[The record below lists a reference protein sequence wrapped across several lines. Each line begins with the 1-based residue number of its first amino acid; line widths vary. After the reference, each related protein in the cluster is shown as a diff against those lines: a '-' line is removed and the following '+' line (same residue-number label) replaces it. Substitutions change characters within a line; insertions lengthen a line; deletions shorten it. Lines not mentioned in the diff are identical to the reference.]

1 MPFFAVLQVTPEEIM
16 STPADPLTPY
26 ASHVVQ
32 HMNED
37 HADSLTAMVKHFT
50 GLTVN
55 QAHLVTLDRL
65 GMDCICIKDKG
76 RMKCRLPF
84 TRLAPQKHRSCL
96 ECCSCDEWY
105 QQVQVS
111 CIMQECVSCSVAGHD

>member
-1 MPFFAVLQVTPEEIM
+1 MCNALLQVTPEDIM
-16 STPADPLTPY
+16 STPADPLAPY

-50 GLTVN
+50 GLTVD

-84 TRLAPQKHRSCL
+84 TRLVCYK
-96 ECCSCDEWY
+96 
-105 QQVQVS
+105 
-111 CIMQECVSCSVAGHD
+111 

>member
-1 MPFFAVLQVTPEEIM
+1 M
-16 STPADPLTPY
+16 STPADPLSPY

-65 GMDCICIKDKG
+65 GMDCVCMKDKG

-84 TRLAPQKHRSCL
+84 SRLAHTIL
-96 ECCSCDEWY
+96 
-105 QQVQVS
+105 
-111 CIMQECVSCSVAGHD
+111 

>member
-1 MPFFAVLQVTPEEIM
+1 M
-16 STPADPLTPY
+16 STAADPLAPH
-26 ASHVVQ
+26 ASYVVQ

-50 GLTVN
+50 GLTVD

-65 GMDCICIKDKG
+65 GMDCICIKDKR

-84 TRLAPQKHRSCL
+84 TRLVPYSFVMFC
-96 ECCSCDEWY
+96 EVCSL
-105 QQVQVS
+105 
-111 CIMQECVSCSVAGHD
+111 M